1 MGPRL
6 SDPRPKLLGFS
17 GSLRRASYS
26 TAVLRTLLEEL
37 NGEVEAT
44 TFDIGALPHYNAD
57 LDGENAP
64 EPVRALKAAIAAADA
79 LLFVTPEYNYG
90 MPGVL
95 KNAID
100 WASRPGYKSVLRDK
114 PALIISTSG
123 GAIGG
128 ARATQQLKLT
138 LLGTISRVLPW
149 PEVFITYAGSKITDG
164 KLTDPESLKL
174 SLEAVRALLVEVRKS
189 PHS

>member
-1 MGPRL
+1 MA
-6 SDPRPKLLGFS
+6 RPSLTKLLGIS

-37 NGEVEAT
+37 KNEVEAS
-44 TFDIGALPHYNAD
+44 TFDIGSLPHYNAD
-57 LDGENAP
+57 LDGDNAP
-64 EPVRALKAAIAAADA
+64 EPVRALKAAITATDA

-114 PALIISTSG
+114 PAVIISTSG

-138 LLGTISRVLPW
+138 LLATITRVLPW
-149 PEVFITYAGSKITDG
+149 PEVFITNAGSKITDG
-164 KLTDPESLKL
+164 RLTDPDGLRL
-174 SLEAVRALLVEVRKS
+174 GLEAVRALLAEVSLRRA
-189 PHS
+189 

>member
-1 MGPRL
+1 M
-6 SDPRPKLLGFS
+6 
-17 GSLRRASYS
+17 
-26 TAVLRTLLEEL
+26 LRTLLEEL
-37 NGEVEAT
+37 KGEVEAT
-44 TFDIGALPHYNAD
+44 TFDIGSLPHYNAD
-57 LDGENAP
+57 LDGDAAP
-64 EPVRALKAAIAAADA
+64 ESVRALKAAIAAADA